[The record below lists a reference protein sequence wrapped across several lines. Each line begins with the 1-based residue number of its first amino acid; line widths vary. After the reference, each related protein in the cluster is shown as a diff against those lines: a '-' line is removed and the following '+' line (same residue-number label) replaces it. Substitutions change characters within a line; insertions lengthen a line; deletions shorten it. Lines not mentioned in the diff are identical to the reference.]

1 MSAIIQKLQEISK
14 LDVTLPISNETIK
27 LNKINLEVQS
37 KLEQFAIGGD
47 NEILTSVHYLEFI
60 NNHIR
65 REVNRDVGYLDKLFI
80 LQQWYNDLKTDN
92 HITEAITPVEIEDLS
107 LTINGAKFI
116 FKFELPNIVKD
127 LAFLKYIGSK
137 KSDIKSIDILFYFT
151 CRYLSSI
158 TVDDDVLDISDIPL
172 AESLF
177 KLLDINK
184 ATNITDHID
193 QALESIKTVRNL
205 EVDARVFFA

>member
-1 MSAIIQKLQEISK
+1 M
-14 LDVTLPISNETIK
+14 
-27 LNKINLEVQS
+27 
-37 KLEQFAIGGD
+37 
-47 NEILTSVHYLEFI
+47 
-60 NNHIR
+60 
-65 REVNRDVGYLDKLFI
+65 
-80 LQQWYNDLKTDN
+80 
-92 HITEAITPVEIEDLS
+92 
-107 LTINGAKFI
+107 
-116 FKFELPNIVKD
+116 
-127 LAFLKYIGSK
+127 LKYIGSK
-137 KSDIKSIDILFYFT
+137 KSDIKSIDIIFYFT
-151 CRYLSSI
+151 WRYLSSI

>member
-47 NEILTSVHYLEFI
+47 NEILTTVDYLEFI

-80 LQQWYNDLKTDN
+80 LQQWYNDVKEETVECEVSE
-92 HITEAITPVEIEDLS
+92 ITIPDYILNIDGVDF
-107 LTINGAKFI
+107 KFT
-116 FKFELPNIVKD
+116 FELPEIASWPCKEDHKIVH
-127 LAFLKYIGSK
+127 
-137 KSDIKSIDILFYFT
+137 
-151 CRYLSSI
+151 
-158 TVDDDVLDISDIPL
+158 P
-172 AESLF
+172 
-177 KLLDINK
+177 
-184 ATNITDHID
+184 
-193 QALESIKTVRNL
+193 KTVLN
-205 EVDARVFFA
+205 DQ